1 LHSKIEKMAKHQD
14 NDEIIVDVEE
24 VYSKTEQY
32 VEENK
37 NTLTIVLLAVIA
49 VVGLYFGYT
58 NLYLAPLEEEAQ
70 AQMWQAEQY
79 FEVDSFNLALNGNIQ
94 GAIGFKTIADHYSGT
109 KAGNLANYYC
119 GISYYNLGQYQDAI
133 NYLEAFSSDDKMVGP
148 VATGAIGNC
157 YMELSN
163 PTEALAYYKK
173 ASNQSKN
180 DFTGPMFRLK
190 AGFAAEQLGQ
200 TDVALDLYKSIKTDF
215 PTSQESRNVEKY
227 IARLGEY

>member
-1 LHSKIEKMAKHQD
+1 MAKNKD

-32 VEENK
+32 IEENK
-37 NTLTIVLLAVIA
+37 NTLTIVVGAVLLI
-49 VVGLYFGYT
+49 VGGFFGYS

-70 AQMWQAEQY
+70 SQMWQAEKY

-94 GAIGFKTIADHYSGT
+94 GAIGFKTIADHYGGT

-119 GISYYNLGQYQDAI
+119 GISFYNLGQYQEAL
-133 NYLEAFSSDDKMVGP
+133 NYLEAFNSNDKMVGP

-157 YMELSN
+157 YMELN
-163 PTEALAYYKK
+163 DVNQALEYYKK
-173 ASNQSKN
+173 ASNQSTN

-190 AGFAAEQLGQ
+190 AGFAAEKLGQ
-200 TDVALDLYKSIKTDF
+200 NDVALELYKSIKTDF
-215 PTSQESRNVEKY
+215 PSSQESRNVEKY

>member
-1 LHSKIEKMAKHQD
+1 MAKNQD

-32 VEENK
+32 IEENK
-37 NTLTIVLLAVIA
+37 NNLTIVVGAILVIVA
-49 VVGLYFGYT
+49 GYFGYT

-70 AQMWQAEQY
+70 SQMWQAEQY

-119 GISYYNLGQYQDAI
+119 GISYYNLGQYQEAI
-133 NYLEAFSSDDKMVGP
+133 NYLESFSSDDKMVGP

-157 YMELSN
+157 YMELGN
-163 PTEALAYYKK
+163 TAEALNYYKK

-200 TDVALDLYKSIKTDF
+200 TEVALDLYKSIKTDF
-215 PTSQESRNVEKY
+215 PSSQESRNVEKY